1 LTPTLFDLP
10 IRAPEAAQL
19 GVLILEQAGDKPLTP
34 EVRNRI
40 VSRAVL
46 LKLEGIRPFFGS
58 LERDPIHASAVYL
71 AVDGIDGQPLLL
83 RIAPNATPASGLFP
97 KSILI
102 GRVPGPGGME
112 LVVNA
117 VPFSHEDAVP
127 IRTFSTEVNKS
138 FQPKP
143 AGNRSA
149 ILVESDNPAEVYPEA
164 FSAFRS
170 ILNERNLNM
179 AGFCDSQTATWAAIR
194 CGWREGFLVP
204 GMLSADMAKE
214 IVPAAQLSERRRAI
228 CKLRVD
234 APDQAQSLID
244 ECSHFLL

>member
-19 GVLILEQAGDKPLTP
+19 GVLILEQAGDKPITQD
-34 EVRNRI
+34 VRNRI
-40 VSRAVL
+40 SSRAVL
-46 LKLEGIRPFFGS
+46 LKLEGIRPYFGS
-58 LERDPIHASAVYL
+58 LERDPVHSSAVYL

-117 VPFSHEDAVP
+117 VPFSHLDQAP
-127 IRTFSTEVNKS
+127 LRTFSTEVNRA

-143 AGNRSA
+143 ASSRSA
-149 ILVESDNPAEVYPEA
+149 IVVESPCPEAVYPEA
-164 FSAFRS
+164 IAAFRK
-170 ILNERNLNM
+170 ILVERNMNM
-179 AGFCDSQTATWAAIR
+179 AGFADPQTASWAAIR
-194 CGWREGFLVP
+194 CGWREGFV
-204 GMLSADMAKE
+204 SSAKE
-214 IVPAAQLSERRRAI
+214 IIPAEQLTEKQRAI
-228 CKLRVD
+228 CTLRID
-234 APDQAQSLID
+234 APDQAADLID
-244 ECSHFLL
+244 QCSQFLL